1 VRDGLL
7 LVGPGFKPNGD
18 RRKRKKNRKKKIQRT
33 CWVPKTK
40 PNPSD
45 STADLAAPPA
55 TVSMSAMGSGGQ
67 ESVPERAT
75 TSDGTCH
82 PPTTITSSE
91 IALAESASKS
101 EWGSRPDT
109 TAADMRE
116 EKEEMGIAR
125 SMDQTVGSTEADG
138 GVSAPLEI
146 QAPVSNTNLLELGS
160 GPVINVV
167 DTVISPPLLFAGGP
181 PVVPTS
187 ESLTSQPV
195 PSNGSELPVS
205 MLEVVPKVP
214 DAPATIRM
222 DSDTMMV
229 V

>member
-1 VRDGLL
+1 
-7 LVGPGFKPNGD
+7 
-18 RRKRKKNRKKKIQRT
+18 
-33 CWVPKTK
+33 
-40 PNPSD
+40 
-45 STADLAAPPA
+45 
-55 TVSMSAMGSGGQ
+55 
-67 ESVPERAT
+67 
-75 TSDGTCH
+75 
-82 PPTTITSSE
+82 
-91 IALAESASKS
+91 
-101 EWGSRPDT
+101 
-109 TAADMRE
+109 MRE